1 VLRMA
6 REGLKY
12 YRKAMSFYIKEW
24 NMKTNQPVESGSSVD
39 DVVDYVRHKMYEVLV
54 TSKAKYVFSDSN
66 SEGDEIIPENK
77 TNEEED
83 IGQDQEPT
91 ATQLKII

>member
-1 VLRMA
+1 M
-6 REGLKY
+6 
-12 YRKAMSFYIKEW
+12 
-24 NMKTNQPVESGSSVD
+24 
-39 DVVDYVRHKMYEVLV
+39 
-54 TSKAKYVFSDSN
+54 FSDSN

-91 ATQLKII
+91 ATQLKIIQMHPIVIQ